1 METRVK
7 YMIFGMCSGVL
18 FVLAI
23 VLTSFAIIMFMN
35 GRVTEDKDVPT
46 ENAEQLNKEPDVYL
60 PDILSPDTKQVATL
74 SGHVLGKKFI
84 PDKRYTYDSDVNM
97 FVDDISDRDC
107 ITYKCSSTGILY
119 GIGIHHQ
126 IDASKENIND
136 VYEHMLTKYVTVYPG
151 VYYAKNKIYIT
162 NRGDGISINIGSAG
176 GYTYV
181 SVTIVRYTI

>member
-7 YMIFGMCSGVL
+7 YIIFGICGIL

-23 VLTSFAIIMFMN
+23 VLTSFAIVMLMN
-35 GRVTEDKDVPT
+35 GRVTEDVPT
-46 ENAEQLNKEPDVYL
+46 ENAEQLNKAPDVYL

-84 PDKRYTYDSDVNM
+84 PDKSYSYDSDLNM

-107 ITYKCSSTGILY
+107 IIYKCSSTGILY
-119 GIGIHHQ
+119 SIGIYHQ

-136 VYEHMLTKYVTVYPG
+136 VYEHMIDKYVTVYPG

-162 NRGDGISINIGSAG
+162 NRGDGISINIGS
-176 GYTYV
+176 V
-181 SVTIVRYTI
+181 